1 MTISLQSVAT
11 QVLDD
16 WYSRLDLYQD
26 KLPSKGSIA
35 AALHVLNR
43 LQSDYNFEISA
54 HVAGGESQI
63 TGLSAASLRKVL
75 AEFGETRAMS
85 SVGGRSNR
93 GTRGAV
99 AALLAAMKPLG
110 LATKPEKDRIKV
122 LKAMQQHI
130 VTYYVSRYF
139 SVKRVKATF
148 DVNDATW
155 KFIHSILGNAR
166 QSGKG
171 GPVAEYLVGAKLSL
185 RFPEKQIRNKQ
196 FSASDLQAGYRGD
209 FEIGNTVFHVTVAPM
224 PELFEKCKD
233 NLERGLRVY
242 LLVPDAIAIGAASEY
257 RVGGWW
263 SNRGRIYRIIRGHK
277 RR

>member
-43 LQSDYNFEISA
+43 LQSDYNLEISA

-93 GTRGAV
+93 GTR
-99 AALLAAMKPLG
+99 
-110 LATKPEKDRIKV
+110 
-122 LKAMQQHI
+122 
-130 VTYYVSRYF
+130 SR
-139 SVKRVKATF
+139 S
-148 DVNDATW
+148 
-155 KFIHSILGNAR
+155 
-166 QSGKG
+166 SG
-171 GPVAEYLVGAKLSL
+171 SL
-185 RFPEKQIRNKQ
+185 RR
-196 FSASDLQAGYRGD
+196 
-209 FEIGNTVFHVTVAPM
+209 
-224 PELFEKCKD
+224 
-233 NLERGLRVY
+233 
-242 LLVPDAIAIGAASEY
+242 
-257 RVGGWW
+257 
-263 SNRGRIYRIIRGHK
+263 
-277 RR
+277 

>member
-43 LQSDYNFEISA
+43 LQSDYNSEFGD
-54 HVAGGESQI
+54 VAGGESQI

-99 AALLAAMKPLG
+99 AVLLAAMKPLG
-110 LATKPEKDRIKV
+110 LATKPEKDRIRCSRRCSSISS
-122 LKAMQQHI
+122 HI
-130 VTYYVSRYF
+130 M
-139 SVKRVKATF
+139 
-148 DVNDATW
+148 
-155 KFIHSILGNAR
+155 
-166 QSGKG
+166 
-171 GPVAEYLVGAKLSL
+171 
-185 RFPEKQIRNKQ
+185 
-196 FSASDLQAGYRGD
+196 YR
-209 FEIGNTVFHVTVAPM
+209 
-224 PELFEKCKD
+224 
-233 NLERGLRVY
+233 
-242 LLVPDAIAIGAASEY
+242 AISP
-257 RVGGWW
+257 
-263 SNRGRIYRIIRGHK
+263 
-277 RR
+277 